1 MKEQYEQEFK
11 KIQREIEDLWEVGKK
26 SKAKEKRLT
35 ELELILSG
43 INAEEEQSKLR
54 RRIYDL
60 ERILKL
66 KGIEIE

>member
-1 MKEQYEQEFK
+1 MQEQYEQEFK
-11 KIQREIEDLWEVGKK
+11 KVEREISDLWEVGKK

-43 INAEEEQSKLR
+43 INAEKEKSELR

-60 ERILKL
+60 EK
-66 KGIEIE
+66 